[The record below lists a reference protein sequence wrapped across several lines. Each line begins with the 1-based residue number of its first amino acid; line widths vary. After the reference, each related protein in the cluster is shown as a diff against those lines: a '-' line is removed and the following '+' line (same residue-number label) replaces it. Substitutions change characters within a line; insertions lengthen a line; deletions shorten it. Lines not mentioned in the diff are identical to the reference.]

1 MAKNGTIGDYTHA
14 KLVKIISD
22 LTPAQSGGGG
32 GGAPTDAQY
41 LVLAVNGDLSAE
53 RVLAEGTGIALV
65 DGGAGAAL
73 TISSTV
79 TQVDADDAD
88 QIIAHQV
95 LGG

>member
-14 KLVKIISD
+14 KLVKLISD
-22 LTPAQSGGGG
+22 LTPAQSGG

>member
-1 MAKNGTIGDYTHA
+1 MNSTIGDYTHA
-14 KLVKIISD
+14 RLVKIISN
-22 LTPAQSGGGG
+22 LVGTQSG

-41 LVLAVNGDLSAE
+41 LVLVANGDLSAE
-53 RVLAEGTGIALV
+53 RILTTGTGIALV

>member
-1 MAKNGTIGDYTHA
+1 MPKNGTISDYTHT

-22 LTPAQSGGGG
+22 LTPAQSDGG